1 MALKRGHALA
11 VAVLATFAAAGGSY
25 LEAVRGTDGAGRTL
39 DDVTAGKP
47 AVVLLTSPRVA
58 AVAAELS
65 LLRFLN
71 VELGDAVAVAAV
83 VYGEDPATL
92 AKLREGTPFPVV
104 AGVGEVPPELL
115 GADGKLPTVLAV
127 GRNGDVRERLTGV
140 PGPLAAAEILAVRY
154 DAGPPGPPAIGVA
167 LPPLFLAASDDRTY
181 DLQALSLKK
190 PRALIFVLELE
201 DEGRAAI
208 LAALQHLADDLGDDV
223 EVVPVILGAST
234 AVAAK
239 LAEAENVEIPVLAGG
254 PLAARRLAGKLEPPV
269 LIVTEEKGAVAG
281 VKERAAVPTREEVIA
296 EESAP
301 AEGGEPVALAVASVS
316 RLTEGIQSDFVPTA
330 SFDAAGRYVVFCGH
344 LEPAEV
350 DHLYEVTTSGKKLR
364 QISMAAAPD
373 VAPSCSP
380 DGVHIAFISG
390 RSGGSEIWTCER
402 VHGEFTQITK
412 SDGAYAAP
420 GYSLDGRWLVASRKV
435 KTGGDEN
442 FDLWIMTAR
451 GRRERPVAET
461 FHDEIDP
468 AFSADGDRIFFASR
482 RYGNWDVFSWDLK
495 GGKRRRLTGPETDD
509 RMPAPS
515 PDGKYVVYASKA
527 ADEPYKLW
535 AMNVDGSSKVRLT
548 SGAGDA
554 LSPRF
559 ARDGGALVFVSSRTG
574 SFEVYKIK
582 FEPTPDYDLPRPARP
597 LVTSERL

>member
-1 MALKRGHALA
+1 MALKKRYALA
-11 VAVLATFAAAGGSY
+11 VAALATFAAAGGSY

-39 DDVTAGKP
+39 AEVTAGKP

-58 AVAAELS
+58 PVGAELS
-65 LLRFLN
+65 LLRFLSA
-71 VELGDAVAVAAV
+71 ELGDAVALAAV

-92 AKLREGTPFPVV
+92 AKLREGMPFPVV
-104 AGVGEVPPELL
+104 AGVGEVPPGVL

-127 GRNGDVRERLTGV
+127 GRNGDIRERLTDV
-140 PGPLAAAEILAVRY
+140 PGPLAAAEFLGVRY
-154 DAGPPGPPAIGVA
+154 DAGPPGPPAGGEA
-167 LPPLFLAASDDRTY
+167 LPPLILVASDDRAY
-181 DLQALSLKK
+181 DLRALALKK
-190 PRALIFVLELE
+190 PRTLIFVLELE

-223 EVVPVILGAST
+223 EVVPVILGASK

-254 PLAARRLAGKLEPPV
+254 PLAGRRLAGELELPV
-269 LIVTEEKGAVAG
+269 LIVTEAKGAIAG

-301 AEGGEPVALAVASVS
+301 AEEGEPVALAVASVS
-316 RLTEGIQSDFVPTA
+316 RLTEGLQSDVVPIA
-330 SFDAAGRYVVFCGH
+330 SLDAPGRYVVFCGRFR
-344 LEPAEV
+344 PGDM

-373 VAPSCSP
+373 VAPYCSP

-390 RSGGSEIWTCER
+390 RSGESEIWTCER

-420 GYSLDGRWLVASRKV
+420 SYSLDGRWFVASRKV

-442 FDLWIMTAR
+442 FDVWIMTAR

-468 AFSADGDRIFFASR
+468 AFSADGNRVFFASR
-482 RYGNWDVFSWDLK
+482 RYGNWDVFSCDLK
-495 GGKRRRLTGPETDD
+495 GGKRRRLTGPEADD

-515 PDGKYVVYASKA
+515 PDGEYVVYASKP
-527 ADEPYKLW
+527 ADGPYKLW
-535 AMNVDGSSKVRLT
+535 AMNADGSSKVQLT
-548 SGAGDA
+548 TGAGDD
-554 LSPRF
+554 LYPRF
-559 ARDGGALVFVSSRTG
+559 ARDGDALVFVSSRTG
-574 SFEVYKIK
+574 SFEVYKMK
-582 FEPTPDYDLPRPARP
+582 FEPTPDYDLPRPPRP
-597 LVTSERL
+597 LATSERL